1 MTINRK
7 KIEEGIR
14 LVLEGIGIAEWP
26 GVQRTPSRMAEL
38 YEEIFAGIDQDPCQL
53 ITPIKGEEY
62 DEMVLIKEI
71 PFYSMCEHHLLPFF
85 GEAHIAY
92 LPKRGE
98 IVGVSKLARILDIL
112 AKRPQLQER
121 LTKELV
127 DMIMEGL
134 DPIGAMVVI
143 QAEHLCMSM
152 RGVKKPHSKVVTSA
166 VRGAFRTNP
175 KTRTEMLEL
184 IHKQYA

>member
-1 MTINRK
+1 MDTK
-7 KIEEGIR
+7 KIEEGVR
-14 LVLEGIGIAEWP
+14 LVLEGIGIADWV
-26 GVQRTPSRMAEL
+26 GVQNTPARVAEM
-38 YEEIFAGIDQDPCQL
+38 YKEIFSGLGQDPRQ
-53 ITPIKGEEY
+53 IMTPIKGEEY
-62 DEMVLIKEI
+62 DEMVLVKEL

-92 LPKRGE
+92 LPKKGE
-98 IVGVSKLARILDIL
+98 IVGISKLAMILDIL

-127 DMIMEGL
+127 DIIMDGL
-134 DPIGAMVVI
+134 EPKGAMVVI

-152 RGVKKPHSKVVTSA
+152 RGVKKPQGKVITSA

-175 KTRTEMLEL
+175 KTRAEMLGL
-184 IHKQYA
+184 IHAH

>member
-1 MTINRK
+1 MAVD
-7 KIEEGIR
+7 KIKVEKGVR
-14 LVLEGIGIAEWP
+14 LILEGIGIEDWQ
-26 GVQRTPSRMAEL
+26 GVQNTPLRIAEM
-38 YEEIFAGIDQDPCQL
+38 YEEIFAGLGQDPRQM

-62 DEMVLIKEI
+62 DEMVLVREI

-92 LPKRGE
+92 LPKKGE
-98 IVGVSKLARILDIL
+98 IVGVSKLAKILEVL

-127 DMIMEGL
+127 DIIMDGL
-134 DPIGAMVVI
+134 EPIGAMVVI

-152 RGVKKPHSKVVTSA
+152 RGVKKSQAKVITSA
-166 VRGAFRTNP
+166 VRGAFRSNP

-184 IHKQYA
+184 IHKR

>member
-1 MTINRK
+1 MSLDKK
-7 KIEEGIR
+7 KIEKGVKLI
-14 LVLEGIGIAEWP
+14 LEGIGIDDWL
-26 GVQRTPSRMAEL
+26 GVQRTPLRIAEM
-38 YEEIFAGIDQDPCQL
+38 YEEIFAGLNQDPRQM
-53 ITPIKGEEY
+53 IAPIKGEEY
-62 DEMVLIKEI
+62 DEMVLVKEI

-92 LPKRGE
+92 LPKKGE
-98 IVGVSKLARILDIL
+98 IVGVSKLAKILEVL

-127 DMIMEGL
+127 DIIMDGL
-134 DPIGAMVVI
+134 EPIGAMVVI

-152 RGVKKPHSKVVTSA
+152 RGVKKSQAKVITSA

-184 IHKQYA
+184 IHKR

>member
-1 MTINRK
+1 MAIDKK
-7 KIEEGIR
+7 KIEKGVKLI
-14 LVLEGIGIAEWP
+14 LEGIGIEGWQ
-26 GVQRTPSRMAEL
+26 GVQNTPLRIGEM
-38 YEEIFAGIDQDPCQL
+38 YEEIFAGLDQDPRQ
-53 ITPIKGEEY
+53 IISPIKGEEY
-62 DEMVLIKEI
+62 DEMVLIREI

-98 IVGVSKLARILDIL
+98 IVGVSKLAKILDVL

-127 DMIMEGL
+127 DIIMDGL
-134 DPIGAMVVI
+134 EPIGAMVVI

-152 RGVKKPHSKVVTSA
+152 RGVKKSQAKVITSA
-166 VRGAFRTNP
+166 VRGAFRSNP

-184 IHKQYA
+184 IHKR

>member
-1 MTINRK
+1 MDTE
-7 KIEEGIR
+7 KIEAGIR
-14 LVLEGIGIAEWP
+14 LVLEGIGIADWP
-26 GVQRTPSRMAEL
+26 GVQMTPTRIAEM
-38 YEEIFAGIDQDPCQL
+38 YKEIFSGLGQDPRK
-53 ITPIKGEEY
+53 IMTPIQGEEY
-62 DEMVLIKEI
+62 DEMVLVKDI

-92 LPKRGE
+92 LPRKGE
-98 IVGVSKLARILDIL
+98 IIGISKLALTLDVL

-127 DMIMEGL
+127 DIIMDGL
-134 DPIGAMVVI
+134 KPIGAMVVI

-152 RGVKKPHSKVVTSA
+152 RGVKKPHARVITSA

-175 KTRTEMLEL
+175 KTRSEMLEL
-184 IHKQYA
+184 IQKR

>member
-1 MTINRK
+1 MPIDKNK
-7 KIEEGIR
+7 VEQGVKLI
-14 LVLEGIGIAEWP
+14 LEGIGINDWL
-26 GVQRTPSRMAEL
+26 GVQKTPLRIAEM
-38 YEEIFAGIDQDPCQL
+38 YEEIFVGLDQDPRQM
-53 ITPIKGEEY
+53 IAPIKGEEY
-62 DEMVLIKEI
+62 DEMVLVREI

-92 LPKRGE
+92 LPKKGE
-98 IVGVSKLARILDIL
+98 IVGVSKLAKILEVL

-127 DMIMEGL
+127 DIIMDGL
-134 DPIGAMVVI
+134 EPIGAMVVI

-152 RGVKKPHSKVVTSA
+152 RGVKKSQAKVVTSA

-184 IHKQYA
+184 IHKR

>member
-1 MTINRK
+1 MDTQ
-7 KIEEGIR
+7 KIEAGIR
-14 LVLEGIGIAEWP
+14 LVLEGIGIVDWP
-26 GVQRTPSRMAEL
+26 GVQETPARIAEM
-38 YEEIFAGIDQDPCQL
+38 YQEIFAGLGQDPRK
-53 ITPIKGEEY
+53 IMTPIKGEEY
-62 DEMVLIKEI
+62 DEMVLVKDL

-92 LPKRGE
+92 LPKKGE
-98 IVGVSKLARILDIL
+98 IIGISKLAQILDVL

-127 DMIMEGL
+127 DIIMDGL
-134 DPIGAMVVI
+134 KPIGAMVVI

-152 RGVKKPHSKVVTSA
+152 RGVKKPHARVLTSA

-175 KTRTEMLEL
+175 KTRSEMLEL
-184 IHKQYA
+184 IRKR

>member
-1 MTINRK
+1 MPIDKK
-7 KIEEGIR
+7 KIEKGVKLI
-14 LVLEGIGIAEWP
+14 LEGIGIDDWQ
-26 GVQRTPSRMAEL
+26 GVQKTPFRIAEM
-38 YEEIFAGIDQDPCQL
+38 YEEIFAGLDQDPRQM

-62 DEMVLIKEI
+62 DEMVLVREI

-85 GEAHIAY
+85 GEAHVAY
-92 LPKRGE
+92 LPKKGE
-98 IVGVSKLARILDIL
+98 IVGVSKLAKILEVL

-121 LTKELV
+121 LTKEMV
-127 DMIMEGL
+127 DIIMDGL
-134 DPIGAMVVI
+134 GPMGAMVVI

-152 RGVKKPHSKVVTSA
+152 RGVKKFQAKVVTSA

-184 IHKQYA
+184 IHKR

>member
-1 MTINRK
+1 MAIDK
-7 KIEEGIR
+7 KKVEKGVR
-14 LVLEGIGIAEWP
+14 LILEGIGIENWQ
-26 GVQRTPSRMAEL
+26 GVQNTPFRIAEM
-38 YEEIFAGIDQDPCQL
+38 YEEIFAGLGQDPRQM
-53 ITPIKGEEY
+53 ISPIKGEEY
-62 DEMVLIKEI
+62 DEMVLVREI

-92 LPKRGE
+92 LPKKGE
-98 IVGVSKLARILDIL
+98 IVGVSKLAKILEVL

-127 DMIMEGL
+127 DIIMDGL
-134 DPIGAMVVI
+134 EPIGAMVVI

-152 RGVKKPHSKVVTSA
+152 RGVKKSQAKVITSA
-166 VRGAFRTNP
+166 VRGAFRNNP

-184 IHKQYA
+184 IHKR

>member
-1 MTINRK
+1 MAMDK
-7 KIEEGIR
+7 QKIEKGMK
-14 LVLEGIGIAEWP
+14 LVLEGIGIDGWP
-26 GVQRTPSRMAEL
+26 GVQKTPSRIAEM
-38 YEEIFAGIDQDPCQL
+38 YEEIFSGMGQNPSRML
-53 ITPIKGEEY
+53 TPIKGEEY

-85 GEAHIAY
+85 GQAHIGY
-92 LPKRGE
+92 LPKKAE
-98 IVGVSKLARILDIL
+98 IVGVSKLAMVLEVL

-127 DMIMEGL
+127 DMIMDEL
-134 DPIGAMVVI
+134 KPIGAMVVI
-143 QAEHLCMSM
+143 QAEQLCMSM

-184 IHKQYA
+184 IHK